1 MNALYPALV
10 FFCAMSVRRI
20 IVAVTG
26 ATGAVYARRLLEQL
40 RDCADVESHLIISKA
55 GALTI
60 ASELPEPARDLEG
73 LADVVHSWRNI
84 GASIAS
90 GSFRTQ
96 AMIVAPCSM
105 NTLAAV
111 AAGIADNL
119 ITRTADVCLKERRR
133 LVLMTREAPLS
144 LLHLRNMVAVT
155 EAGGI
160 VFPPVAAFYAGL
172 NSLDDMVDQ
181 TVARVLDV
189 VGIETATVRRW
200 CGVAGM

>member
-1 MNALYPALV
+1 
-10 FFCAMSVRRI
+10 MSVRRV

-40 RDCADVESHLIISKA
+40 RDCADVESHLIVSKA

-60 ASELPEPARDLEG
+60 ASELAEQARDLEA

-90 GSFRTQ
+90 GSFQTE
-96 AMIVAPCSM
+96 AMIIAPCSM

-111 AAGIADNL
+111 AGGLADNL
-119 ITRTADVCLKERRR
+119 ITRTADVCLKERRK
-133 LVLMTREAPLS
+133 LVLMTRETPLS
-144 LLHLRNMVAVT
+144 LVHLRNMVAVT

-172 NSLDDMVDQ
+172 DSLDDMVDQ

-189 VGIETATVRRW
+189 VGIDAAIVRRW
-200 CGVAGM
+200 CGVAAG

>member
-1 MNALYPALV
+1 
-10 FFCAMSVRRI
+10 MSVRRI

-26 ATGAVYARRLLEQL
+26 ATGAVYARRLLEQV
-40 RDCADVESHLIISKA
+40 RPCEDVESHLIVSKA

-60 ASELPEPARDLEG
+60 ASELPEAARDLDG

-90 GSFRTQ
+90 GSFQTH

-111 AAGIADNL
+111 AGGIADNL

-133 LVLMTREAPLS
+133 LVLLTREAPLS
-144 LLHLRNMVAVT
+144 LVHLRNMVAVT

-172 NSLDDMVDQ
+172 DTLDDMVDQ

-189 VGIETATVRRW
+189 VGVETSIVRRW
-200 CGVAGM
+200 CGVATRRPEG

>member
-1 MNALYPALV
+1 
-10 FFCAMSVRRI
+10 MSVRRI